1 VLAGGL
7 LLVLVSCVGP
17 ARSFDAYAGK
27 AGATASQMSGPVQTV
42 LLAAQAAARGRAFA
56 PYVSVTIGD
65 AEKDASAIQ
74 GAFGSIQPPD
84 PQSDRLRRQLDE
96 LLSAAVLIIGD
107 ARIAARRDQ
116 LDRLPNVVKALG
128 SLAAKLDQFSQAHRP

>member
-1 VLAGGL
+1 LVLA
-7 LLVLVSCVGP
+7 SCVGP

-27 AGATASQMSGPVQTV
+27 AGATAGQMSGPVQTV
-42 LLAAQAAARGRAFA
+42 LLVAQAAAGGKVFA

-74 GAFGSIQPPD
+74 GAFDSIQPPD
-84 PQSDRLRRQLDE
+84 AQSDRLRSQLDE
-96 LLSAAVLIIGD
+96 LLSAAVSVIGD

-116 LDRLPNVVKALG
+116 LDRLPDLVKPLG
-128 SLAAKLDQFSQAHRP
+128 PLASKLDQFSRAHRP